1 MRRKH
6 RDSAYFHLQKEKVE
20 KNISWWKILVN
31 YLLIIFAAVVLA
43 YGFVTFLCQC
53 IRMNDSSMEPLCHQ
67 RNVLLVDKISY
78 KIREV
83 KRGDV
88 VAIERT
94 ENKNTMIVK
103 RVVGLPGDTVAV
115 VGGRLVINGKQ
126 TDASLSYSYIEREGR
141 LTEPVTLDDDEY
153 FVIGDSPSQS
163 EDSRFVSFGDIN
175 KSEIKG
181 RVFYAWVDHQGK
193 KVTNGD

>member
-1 MRRKH
+1 MCFLWIK
-6 RDSAYFHLQKEKVE
+6 SAIK
-20 KNISWWKILVN
+20 S
-31 YLLIIFAAVVLA
+31 
-43 YGFVTFLCQC
+43 
-53 IRMNDSSMEPLCHQ
+53 
-67 RNVLLVDKISY
+67 
-78 KIREV
+78 REV

-94 ENKNTMIVK
+94 ENKNTMIIK

-153 FVIGDSPSQS
+153 FVIGDSPS
-163 EDSRFVSFGDIN
+163 
-175 KSEIKG
+175 
-181 RVFYAWVDHQGK
+181 RVKIPDL
-193 KVTNGD
+193 